1 MHDFNIQIKFGA
13 ILTLYLLFISEQTI
27 NPFIKEDQRMEG
39 IVSHLPSRLKA
50 GCLDLGLEEASLGIH
65 LFLLEKEIKQT

>member
-13 ILTLYLLFISEQTI
+13 ILTLYLDISEQTI

-50 GCLDLGLEEASLGIH
+50 GCLDLGLEGASLGIH